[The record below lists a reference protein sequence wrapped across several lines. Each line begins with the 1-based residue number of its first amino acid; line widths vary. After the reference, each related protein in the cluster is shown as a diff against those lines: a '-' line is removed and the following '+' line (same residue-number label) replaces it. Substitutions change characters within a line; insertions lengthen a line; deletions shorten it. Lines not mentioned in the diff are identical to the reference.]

1 MCVNLNQQQIKSMK
15 KTVLATTLASLLPL
29 TAVAGHYT
37 PGVEA
42 MRASIV
48 PGPGVYYKGYA
59 VHYSADELSGAP
71 GKNEVH
77 VNALANRLIWV
88 TDNKVLGG
96 DLTFETII
104 PIVHTDLSVTTP
116 NGVVADDEWGIGDI
130 FLGTVL
136 GWHGERWDA
145 VGGVGVWTETG
156 EDDELADPGL
166 GYTETMFTLGGNV
179 YLNDAK
185 DLSFSALSRY
195 SIADDDNIEDEFL
208 IEWGLSKQ
216 LSNGLELGLVGY
228 DRWQVEGG
236 DKQKHGVGAAVG
248 YFWPQVMTGLNV
260 AAYNEYDADEDFE
273 GYQLRATLTKV
284 F

>member
-1 MCVNLNQQQIKSMK
+1 MK
-15 KTVLATTLASLLPL
+15 KTVIASTLAALLPL
-29 TAVAGHYT
+29 TATAGHYT

-42 MRASIV
+42 MRAAIV

-59 VHYSADELSGAP
+59 VHYSADEHSALPANS
-71 GKNEVH
+71 EVS

-104 PIVHTDLSVTTP
+104 PVVHTDLEIAGGAVDS
-116 NGVVADDEWGIGDI
+116 DEWGIGDI
-130 FLGTVL
+130 FFGTVL

-156 EDDELADPGL
+156 EDDEPADPGL

-185 DLSFSALSRY
+185 DIAFSALSRY
-195 SIADDDNIEDEFL
+195 SVADDNDIEDEFL

-216 LSNGLELGLVGY
+216 LSSGLELGLVGY

-236 DKQKHGVGAAVG
+236 DAQKHGVGAAVG

>member
-1 MCVNLNQQQIKSMK
+1 MK
-15 KTVLATTLASLLPL
+15 KTVLASALATLLPL
-29 TAVAGHYT
+29 TATAGHYT

-59 VHYSADELSGAP
+59 VHYKADTHSALPANS
-71 GKNEVH
+71 EVE

-88 TDNKVLGG
+88 TDTQVLGG

-104 PIVHTDLSVTTP
+104 PVIHTDL
-116 NGVVADDEWGIGDI
+116 NIADGAVASREWGIGDI
-130 FLGTVL
+130 FFGTVL
-136 GWHGERWDA
+136 GWHGQGWDA

-156 EDDELADPGL
+156 QDDEPADPGL
-166 GYTETMFTLGGNV
+166 GYTETMLTLGGNV
-179 YLNDAK
+179 YLNDNQ
-185 DLSFSALSRY
+185 DLAFSALSRY
-195 SIADDDNIEDEFL
+195 SIADDSRDDEFL

-236 DKQKHGVGAAVG
+236 DEQKHAVGASAG
-248 YFWPQVMTGLNV
+248 YFWPQSMMGLNL
-260 AAYNEYDADEDFE
+260 AAYNEYDADSDFE